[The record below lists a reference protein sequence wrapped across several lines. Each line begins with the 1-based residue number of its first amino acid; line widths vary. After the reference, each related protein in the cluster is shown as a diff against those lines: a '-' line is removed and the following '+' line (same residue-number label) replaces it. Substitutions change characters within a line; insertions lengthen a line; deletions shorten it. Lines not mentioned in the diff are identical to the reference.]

1 MISSGPRGPD
11 YATVSQRTKKGAG
24 SAKGS
29 VTSHV
34 SSELLRQSLVCD
46 RRSSDRLASRVQ
58 RPSFAACGPRV
69 GWIARGEQSDSRDL
83 SGGGVAS
90 PRHCLTF
97 PRPTAFLSTVLG
109 DALDH
114 LVVNINSDYLQQAAG
129 AAQVGPQAAGA
140 AQVGPQAAGAAQA
153 GAQAGAAHVGAQPV
167 EQPVLQQLL
176 RTLQQRILGQRIFG
190 IVKQDFL
197 QPVLQQ
203 VGAGAQQLGA
213 QAAGAA
219 QAGAQAGAAHVGAQA
234 AGAAQQGA
242 GAAHEACAQPQPLL
256 RWWNRPASAL
266 LMLAKQT
273 SAAVIHA
280 NFISVSPTEAG
291 PWNVRD
297 CRALFRTPCQAVSTC
312 PWTQSCIAALSF
324 RTRQT
329 VPLSQTFSI

>member
-1 MISSGPRGPD
+1 MWW
-11 YATVSQRTKKGAG
+11 
-24 SAKGS
+24 
-29 VTSHV
+29 
-34 SSELLRQSLVCD
+34 
-46 RRSSDRLASRVQ
+46 
-58 RPSFAACGPRV
+58 PSFEACRPRV
-69 GWIARGEQSDSRDL
+69 GWIARGRQSDSRDL

-97 PRPTAFLSTVLG
+97 PRPTAFLLTVLG
-109 DALDH
+109 NALDH
-114 LVVNINSDYLQQAAG
+114 SVIIVNSVQRQQAAG

-140 AQVGPQAAGAAQA
+140 AQVGAQAAGAAQA
-153 GAQAGAAHVGAQPV
+153 GAQTGAAHVGAH
-167 EQPVLQQLL
+167 VLQQLL

-190 IVKQDFL
+190 ILKQDLWQQLL

-242 GAAHEACAQPQPLL
+242 GAAHEACAQPQPWL
-256 RWWNRPASAL
+256 RWNRPASAL

-280 NFISVSPTEAG
+280 NFILVSPTEAG
-291 PWNVRD
+291 PWNVMD
-297 CRALFRTPCQAVSTC
+297 CRALFRTPCQAASTC
-312 PWTQSCIAALSF
+312 PWTQSCIADLSF

-329 VPLSQTFSI
+329 VPLSQTISI

>member
-1 MISSGPRGPD
+1 MYRQSCFDSRRF
-11 YATVSQRTKKGAG
+11 ATVGRVFVLPAVCDGHLSQLAG
-24 SAKGS
+24 RELDG
-29 VTSHV
+29 SHV
-34 SSELLRQSLVCD
+34 ASSLCRET
-46 RRSSDRLASRVQ
+46 
-58 RPSFAACGPRV
+58 RP
-69 GWIARGEQSDSRDL
+69 GEGLPPPD
-83 SGGGVAS
+83 VAS
-90 PRHCLTF
+90 HSPW
-97 PRPTAFLSTVLG
+97 PAAILSTVLG
-109 DALDH
+109 DGLGH
-114 LVVNINSDYLQQAAG
+114 SVVIVSTAQRQQAAG

-140 AQVGPQAAGAAQA
+140 QQLGAQAAGAAQA

-167 EQPVLQQLL
+167 LQQLL
-176 RTLQQRILGQRIFG
+176 RTLQQRILGHLIFG
-190 IVKQDFL
+190 IRKQDLWQPLL
-197 QPVLQQ
+197 QPELQQ

-297 CRALFRTPCQAVSTC
+297 CRALFRTPCLVASTC

-329 VPLSQTFSI
+329 VPLSQTISI